1 MDDLPDVE
9 LAEQEEGDGEE
20 EALEEDAEEAQ
31 ESEVAEDEEL
41 EGERENEPGDDEAL
55 EDSGDVEALEDLE
68 ESAEDEGEGLGEST
82 EEGEVLEESATEEE
96 AVMEEEEEREMT
108 ELDTEVTVTID
119 AACVELERVFS
130 ERLLAQSTRL
140 AASAQQLQLAV
151 ETRREMIAEGK
162 RKYNEVQT
170 QLQSLLKKLQRE
182 QEERLEERQWLA
194 QLWPE
199 DTPLP
204 TLLLPLRRAAKAQQS
219 ASKPNEADAQEVALV
234 KDVEDETERQ
244 RLQAL
249 VARRVERERVRQ
261 QLEEASHWKVVISE
275 DLEDGEQQTAYY
287 MNTYTGVSVWDP
299 PVAMFFEP
307 PPGWDL
313 VAMDWEANYDI
324 ENVASDVKAPAPSRE
339 GGASGEEAASDQE
352 MEPYGDD
359 DNDEDED
366 EDEDEEDLA
375 SDPVPIRERMEQE
388 LQRSAQLKAEVEES
402 VARQRSLAM
411 ELLMATRASF
421 EREQQQLEEE
431 DAIVIVE
438 ERKRRTAERQEQ
450 AAAQAKAE
458 AQRKKQQAAGKT
470 GGPSVQPTFSRDS
483 MAKKSLTLAA
493 DDHAFEQELREFAHE
508 QRADRLYL
516 AMPATRDS
524 RVRNRHQLEPEYVH
538 MKHVESR
545 VLEAEKLEF
554 DLLEKSALRH
564 EEASTKADELRELCA
579 QIRQQQHEVEL
590 ELPSVEAA
598 IARLEAAEA
607 APPEV
612 PRPSEEQLLR
622 AAERFLLVDPLSSD
636 EEGQDE
642 AEGSLE
648 VSAALSVDDQ
658 KAVDEGEKPTEVAA
672 EATLPD
678 ASTPA
683 VAVIE
688 ADEQRAAASDA
699 PSNDEEDARVKEDE
713 TELRELKTF
722 TDAERAWRDW
732 EKTET
737 TRITELTSF
746 KSRRLVLMTSQKQLA
761 VDLALYEDGDAPFF
775 ERLRDLEHAA
785 HSRLWDQQAQ
795 AQVERAR
802 FVVERAAREE
812 SVYQLR
818 DRVKELQQ
826 QQEDARC
833 LPRQALH
840 PLDRVELEAQAQ
852 KLTMELQKQAA
863 ELQTRY
869 AKEEEAKTRLMQLE
883 ARACDYAEAKLQE
896 ETKLFTEKQTLW
908 NLNFT
913 LADELQSCRQTI
925 ERLYLLMQEEG
936 GDGGQEMRPE
946 DAEPS
951 GLESKGDDTA
961 EEEQQTVAS
970 PRELYEE
977 NARVFETKLQY
988 FQQVRQFLF
997 TCYDREDRWRA
1008 LAGVAL
1014 VKDVTSDDWMSAMQ
1028 RGRHEDS
1035 LALLQAQ
1042 HDEQQQ
1048 VLQRQLKLLG
1058 KVKTALQAQI
1068 EDLNNKMRRLQ
1079 SDYQSASESVRLQTQ
1094 QVIEALRAE
1103 VEAQKGVAHSEQL
1116 RFKTESERLLREHE
1130 VVREG
1135 LEKRLHGLEDVNVTQ
1150 THWLTAAKREL
1161 HAQRVANEELLKAYQ
1176 SLEKRRASEIN
1187 DMRFRIAA
1195 QIKKISNIEMWN
1207 LSLKISAKEAHVELV
1222 KVQEAMAEQEQQ
1234 HKQLQRRLR
1243 LQNWRHRV
1251 TAQAILTDV
1260 DLLFAFFADGI
1271 AIVSGATT
1279 EANDALR
1286 ENAGIEVLAALARH
1300 SSQQSIR
1307 AICARALGQLVWNA
1321 NATARSLGWQAKRTW
1336 FQWMTTQS
1344 EVVLNGLEEA
1354 NTAFD
1359 AVAGEEETETNW
1371 LADTSAPIDDI
1382 SGECDHDMSTKGGK
1396 MKAKKLQFTAT
1407 WQQFDDKVFPGTN
1420 VANQQHM
1427 GLSANVL
1434 QTILDLCRSPETD
1447 RQVHRNA
1454 LLSLALIV
1462 RSSRNTAVI
1471 GRMDGSIALLVQLMT
1486 PKSDSS
1492 TLQEPEDP
1500 HVVRHAVQALGNL
1513 AFRNTFNQ
1521 QVIYAQ
1527 GAIPLLL
1534 NHCDRTL
1541 NSSDALDADVDLTLA
1556 SAQALA
1562 HLTHEH
1568 IPSCQAIVAA
1578 QGVSILTR
1586 LCNSLRIRDAIDL
1599 EVYELIQTYAAQVI
1613 ANVITLLDRD
1623 DNDSDLRAQHI
1634 ADLVLEQEARG
1645 FPGYSSGVDKVGSGR
1660 DPDNQ
1665 ELSDESRPRS
1675 SSKHAGVA
1683 TFVLM
1688 CASCNRDVAFHGAIV
1703 LGSIA
1708 QHDAIRAAIGAA
1720 SGVDALFLLADRS
1733 EDLPM
1738 VAQATW
1744 ALANL
1749 TWNRENQYRIARYL
1763 DHLYQLC
1770 TLNATA
1776 TTRVSLNQ
1784 QELEEIP
1791 QEEQDNDEM
1800 LVENAVVEA
1809 QRKQQD
1815 AQLIQQI
1822 REHALCIL
1830 ANSLFYNEA
1839 NRQLVASHANWM
1851 QLLTRNCLDAGD
1863 VTLEHSAR
1871 ALCSLSYSDS
1881 IALQMGTAAAVERPN
1896 TSSSSRTG
1904 RTSTPATTPMNGLYV
1919 FTRLCARSGPVAV
1932 QQHGLFG
1939 VINMCL
1945 HDANKSRMLEIPHGI
1960 DTLVNLSGHTN
1971 PELCEPALEALEL
1984 LADLRQ
1990 LKQDH
1995 GVSSTQSFASVDMK
2009 KLIAL
2014 LSDATSPTVV
2024 AMISDAIADE
2034 VWKKPSSQVRLRN
2047 EHGLEKLLELCVKQ
2061 PPLFPAAMTGSSPAV
2076 AAEMERRVLISCLW
2090 ALRNTVAN
2098 NVRNQDLVGALGGVQ
2113 QLIGV
2118 FDRQRQH
2125 EEVVEALL
2133 AALVALVM
2141 KHPRNS
2147 QQLVQFGLDMLIG
2160 LADSTGD
2167 SERLEE
2173 ERRGGRGQKRGV
2185 TLPPLTPSSAR
2196 KSEPINAK
2204 YAVES
2209 ADGGELLENA
2219 TLARELLHLVAP
2231 FNTRGDA
2238 TTAPPSP
2245 NAKVRRM
2252 QELHA
2257 SLSPVQRR

>member
-9 LAEQEEGDGEE
+9 LAEQEQEEGEE
-20 EALEEDAEEAQ
+20 EALEEEDAEEAQ
-31 ESEVAEDEEL
+31 ESEVADDEEL
-41 EGERENEPGDDEAL
+41 VEEREDEPGDDEAL
-55 EDSGDVEALEDLE
+55 EDSGDAGALEALD

-82 EEGEVLEESATEEE
+82 EEGEALEGSA
-96 AVMEEEEEREMT
+96 AEEEEREMT
-108 ELDTEVTVTID
+108 PLDAEMAVAID
-119 AACVELERVFS
+119 AACVGLERVCS
-130 ERLLAQSTRL
+130 ERLLTQSMRL
-140 AASAQQLQLAV
+140 AACAQQLQLAV
-151 ETRREMIAEGK
+151 ETRREVIAEGK
-162 RKYNEVQT
+162 RKHDEVQT
-170 QLQSLLKKLQRE
+170 QLQSLRERLQRE

-204 TLLLPLRRAAKAQQS
+204 SLLLPLRKAAKAQQS
-219 ASKPNEADAQEVALV
+219 TSKPNEADAQKEALV
-234 KDVEDETERQ
+234 KDVEEETERQ

-249 VARRVERERVRQ
+249 VTRRVERERVRQ
-261 QLEEASHWKVVISE
+261 QLEEASHWKVMLSE
-275 DLEDGEQQTAYY
+275 DSADGEQQTAYY
-287 MNTYTGVSVWDP
+287 MNTCTGVSVWDP
-299 PVAMFFEP
+299 PVAMLFEP
-307 PPGWDL
+307 PPG
-313 VAMDWEANYDI
+313 
-324 ENVASDVKAPAPSRE
+324 
-339 GGASGEEAASDQE
+339 
-352 MEPYGDD
+352 
-359 DNDEDED
+359 
-366 EDEDEEDLA
+366 
-375 SDPVPIRERMEQE
+375 
-388 LQRSAQLKAEVEES
+388 AQLKAEVEES

-411 ELLMATRASF
+411 ELLTATRASF

-438 ERKRRTAERQEQ
+438 ERKRRMAERQEQ
-450 AAAQAKAE
+450 AAAQAKAD
-458 AQRKKQQAAGKT
+458 AQLKKQQAAGKA

-483 MAKKSLTLAA
+483 MAKKGLVLA
-493 DDHAFEQELREFAHE
+493 DDHVFEQELREFARE

-516 AMPATRDS
+516 TMPATRDS
-524 RVRNRHQLEPEYVH
+524 RVRNSHRLEPEYVH

-545 VLEAEKLEF
+545 VLETEKLEF

-564 EEASTKADELRELCA
+564 EEASAKADELRELCA

-598 IARLEAAEA
+598 IPRLEAAEA
-607 APPEV
+607 APPAV
-612 PRPSEEQLLR
+612 PRPSEEQLSR
-622 AAERFLLVDPLSSD
+622 AAERYLLVDPLPGD
-636 EEGQDE
+636 EEVQDE
-642 AEGSLE
+642 TEDNSE
-648 VSAALSVDDQ
+648 DSAALSVDDQ
-658 KAVDEGEKPTEVAA
+658 KAVDEGEKPGEAAA

-678 ASTPA
+678 ASTSA
-683 VAVIE
+683 AAVIE
-688 ADEQRAAASDA
+688 VNEQRAAASDA
-699 PSNDEEDARVKEDE
+699 LSKDEEDARVKEDE
-713 TELRELKTF
+713 AELRELKTF

-732 EKTET
+732 EKAET
-737 TRITELTSF
+737 TRITELTSL
-746 KSRRLVLMTSQKQLA
+746 KSRRLVLVTSQKQLA

-785 HSRLWDQQAQ
+785 HTRLWGQQAQ

-812 SVYQLR
+812 AVYQLR

-833 LPRQALH
+833 LPLQALH

-852 KLTMELQKQAA
+852 KLTVELQQQAT
-863 ELQTRY
+863 ELQSRY

-883 ARACDYAEAKLQE
+883 TRACDYAEAKLQE
-896 ETKLFTEKQTLW
+896 ETKLFAEKQRLW
-908 NLNFT
+908 DLNFT

-936 GDGGQEMRPE
+936 DGGQEARPE

-951 GLESKGDDTA
+951 DLESKGDGAVD
-961 EEEQQTVAS
+961 EEQQAVAS

-1028 RGRHEDS
+1028 RGRHEES
-1035 LALLQAQ
+1035 LALLQTQ

-1048 VLQRQLKLLG
+1048 ALQRQIKLLS

-1079 SDYQSASESVRLQTQ
+1079 CDYQSASESVRLQTQ
-1094 QVIEALRAE
+1094 EVIEALRAE
-1103 VEAQKGVAHSEQL
+1103 VEIQKGVAHSEQL
-1116 RFKTESERLLREHE
+1116 RFQAARERLLREHE

-1135 LEKRLHGLEDVNVTQ
+1135 LEKQLQDLEDVNVTQ
-1150 THWLTAAKREL
+1150 THWLTAARREL

-1176 SLEKRRASEIN
+1176 SLEKRRASEVN

-1222 KVQEAMAEQEQQ
+1222 KAQEAMAEQEQQ

-1271 AIVSGATT
+1271 AIVAGATT

-1286 ENAGIEVLAALARH
+1286 ENAGIEVLAVLASH
-1300 SSQQSIR
+1300 SNQQSIR
-1307 AICARALGQLVWNA
+1307 AICARALGQLAWNA
-1321 NATARSLGWQAKRTW
+1321 NATARSLGWQAKRKW
-1336 FQWMTTQS
+1336 FHWMTTQS
-1344 EVVLNGLEEA
+1344 EVVLDGLEA
-1354 NTAFD
+1354 TNTAFD
-1359 AVAGEEETETNW
+1359 AVAGEEATETNW

-1382 SGECDHDMSTKGGK
+1382 SGECDHDRSARGGK
-1396 MKAKKLQFTAT
+1396 TKAKKLLFTAT
-1407 WQQFDDKVFPGTN
+1407 WQQFDDKVFPDTN
-1420 VANQQHM
+1420 VANQQYM

-1434 QTILDLCRSPETD
+1434 QTILDLCRSPDTD
-1447 RQVHRNA
+1447 RQIQRNA

-1471 GRMDGSIALLVQLMT
+1471 GRMDGSIALLVELVT
-1486 PKSDSS
+1486 PTSDGS

-1556 SAQALA
+1556 STQALA

-1586 LCNSLRIRDAIDL
+1586 LCNSPRIHDAIDL

-1623 DNDSDLRAQHI
+1623 DNDSDLRAHHI
-1634 ADLVLEQEARG
+1634 ADVVLEQEARG
-1645 FPGYSSGVDKVGSGR
+1645 FPGYSSGVDKAGSDR

-1665 ELSDESRPRS
+1665 ELSNESRPRS

-1720 SGVDALFLLADRS
+1720 SGMDALFLLADRS
-1733 EDLPM
+1733 EDLPI

-1784 QELEEIP
+1784 QELEETP

-1815 AQLIQQI
+1815 AQLTQQI

-1839 NRQLVASHANWM
+1839 NRQLVASHAKWM
-1851 QLLTRNCLDAGD
+1851 QLLTRNCLDAED

-1881 IALQMGTAAAVERPN
+1881 IALQMGTTAAVERPN
-1896 TSSSSRTG
+1896 TSSSGRTG
-1904 RTSTPATTPMNGLYV
+1904 RASTPATTPMNGLYV
-1919 FTRLCARSGPVAV
+1919 FTRLCARAGPVAV

-1945 HDANKSRMLEIPHGI
+1945 HDANKSKMLEIPHGI

-1995 GVSSTQSFASVDMK
+1995 GVSSIQSFASVDMK

-2061 PPLFPAAMTGSSPAV
+2061 SPLFPAAMAGSSPAV

-2090 ALRNTVAN
+2090 AIRNTVAN

-2113 QLIGV
+2113 QLVGV

-2141 KHPRNS
+2141 KHSRNS

-2160 LADSTGD
+2160 LADSAGG
-2167 SERLEE
+2167 SERLEDE
-2173 ERRGGRGQKRGV
+2173 GRGGRGQKRGV

-2196 KSEPINAK
+2196 KSELISAK
-2204 YAVES
+2204 YVAES
-2209 ADGGELLENA
+2209 ADGGKLLENA
-2219 TLARELLHLVAP
+2219 ALARELLHLVAP
-2231 FNTRGDA
+2231 FNTREDA

-2257 SLSPVQRR
+2257 SLSPVRRR